1 MTGWR
6 RTGVQWGLLALVI
19 GGLAGAVWLPTGA
32 AGREPGLLCPRLTG
46 AIHRVALE
54 QPGALRLTAG
64 PADFQHPATD
74 VVIRRHDNGPPTI
87 PSGTVLRTSG

>member
-1 MTGWR
+1 MTGWG
-6 RTGVQWGLLALVI
+6 RTGAQWGLLALVV

-32 AGREPGLLCPRLTG
+32 AGREPGLLCPRPTG

-64 PADFQHPATD
+64 PAGFQQ
-74 VVIRRHDNGPPTI
+74 PPTI
-87 PSGTVLRTSG
+87 PAGAVLRTSG